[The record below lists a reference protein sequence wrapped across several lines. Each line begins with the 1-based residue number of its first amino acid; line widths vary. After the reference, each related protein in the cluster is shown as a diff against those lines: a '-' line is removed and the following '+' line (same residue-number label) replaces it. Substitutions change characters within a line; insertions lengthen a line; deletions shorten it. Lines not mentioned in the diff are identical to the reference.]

1 VDPSH
6 ENVTSTE
13 VLLEPFRPHPNL
25 SEHINSNII
34 QSEIDGGVWL
44 VRVPVGTFIDV
55 QTMNRVY
62 SIEYLGDGD
71 AMISGHPEICPEP
84 VRVHISGSNWGGSM
98 LKALF
103 IGRGMHMEF
112 RDPERRRI
120 ITSPVVDIRERSAA

>member
-1 VDPSH
+1 VEPGSP
-6 ENVTSTE
+6 NTTSSEIT
-13 VLLEPFRPHPNL
+13 VFPPHPNL
-25 SEHINSNII
+25 SDEINRNII

-44 VRVPVGTFIDV
+44 NRLPTGTCLEV
-55 QTMNRVY
+55 ETMNRVY
-62 SIEYLGDGD
+62 RVVNLGDGD

-112 RDPERRRI
+112 RDPKRRRI
-120 ITSPVVDIRERSAA
+120 ITSPVVDIRERQSA